1 LIGVAEVLLPLRP
14 WLLPLDLP
22 DPAHE
27 PAQAR
32 EAADEILSRPRY
44 QWRDEPTLFERVGDW
59 ISRQLARVLSPLGVS
74 GVPVWLGWLV
84 LVLLVGLVAYLIYRS
99 RAGWALSRLPRADDG
114 SRVVVAAGEDEKD
127 WPAEVVRAEAE
138 GRWRDAV
145 RARYRVLVGELAAHQ
160 VIPDLVGRTAGEFVA
175 DVRQTAPGAAPAFTA
190 ATEVFE
196 AVWYG
201 GDPAGP
207 EVRDRF
213 VARADDAL
221 RLATPARAR

>member
-1 LIGVAEVLLPLRP
+1 MLLLPVRP
-14 WLLPLDLP
+14 WLPLDLP

-32 EAADEILSRPRY
+32 EAADEILSRPQY
-44 QWRDEPTLFERVGDW
+44 QWHDQRTIVDRVGDW
-59 ISRQLARVLSPLGVS
+59 ISEQLSRLLAPLGL
-74 GVPVWLGWLV
+74 GAVPVWVGWLV
-84 LVLLVGLVAYLIYRS
+84 LFALVGLVVYLVYRS
-99 RAGWALSRLPRADDG
+99 RAGWAVGGRPGKADG
-114 SRVVVAAGEDEKD
+114 SRIVVADGEEDVD

-138 GRWRDAV
+138 GRWRDAL
-145 RARYRVLVGELAAHQ
+145 RARYRVLVGELAARE

-175 DVRQTAPGAAPAFTA
+175 DVRGTAPDAGPAFAA

-207 EVRDRF
+207 EARDRF
-213 VARADDAL
+213 AGRADEVL
-221 RLATPARAR
+221 RLAMPVRAR

>member
-1 LIGVAEVLLPLRP
+1 MLLLLARH
-14 WLLPLDLP
+14 WLPLDLP

-44 QWRDEPTLFERVGDW
+44 NWRDEPSILDRAGEWVA
-59 ISRQLARVLSPLGVS
+59 RQLSRLVSPLGIG
-74 GVPVWLGWLV
+74 GVPVWVGWLV
-84 LVLLVGLVAYLIYRS
+84 LFLLVGLVAWLIYRS
-99 RAGWALSRLPRADDG
+99 RAGWALGGRARGASDG
-114 SRVVVAAGEDEKD
+114 SRVVVAPGEEDMD
-127 WPAEVVRAEAE
+127 WPSEVVRAEAE

-145 RARYRVLVGELAAHQ
+145 RARYRVLVGELAARE
-160 VIPDLVGRTAGEFVA
+160 VITDLVGRTAGEFVA
-175 DVRQTAPGAAPAFTA
+175 DVRQTAPGIAGEFAA
-190 ATEVFE
+190 ATDVFE

-213 VARADDAL
+213 VAVADQVL
-221 RLATPARAR
+221 RRTSPARLR